1 MSRREVKTVCCDR
14 EWGIT
19 QGLLGYEEMEL
30 TNVVGLGSRL
40 WVVRPDPR
48 LLGLFLHLR
57 GARYSL
63 QSPNGGF
70 PKASYLQTRR

>member
-1 MSRREVKTVCCDR
+1 MSRQEVKRVCHDR
-14 EWGIT
+14 EW
-19 QGLLGYEEMEL
+19 GLLGYEEMEL

-40 WVVRPDPR
+40 WVDRPDLR

-70 PKASYLQTRR
+70 PKASYLQTRC